1 MENNKKNKA
10 FQFGVYVFI
19 ILAVLTVGEYALA
32 IVGAP
37 WWSAFIV
44 IALIKAWFVLQHYM
58 HLPRLFAEEGN
69 HDH

>member
-37 WWSAFIV
+37 LVVGIYRHRSDQSLVCLAALYALTAFV
-44 IALIKAWFVLQHYM
+44 CRGGQ
-58 HLPRLFAEEGN
+58 P
-69 HDH
+69 